1 MPIIAQISQAM
12 HNVLM
17 DLADSLA
24 KPTGFVKRQVKV
36 TGSQFA
42 SMLVFGWLS
51 KPNATLEDLCQ
62 FGAAIGLTI
71 SPQALDQRFTEE
83 AAGFL
88 RRLLEALVENVISAD
103 PVAIAILQRFCGV
116 FIEDSTIILLPD
128 ELKTEWVGFGG
139 RVATSEAAV
148 KLQVRWDMLHGTLDG
163 PFLLNAR
170 THDRIAAEQ
179 NHPLPPG
186 CLRIADL
193 GYWKLETLAAQ
204 DKQDIYWLTR
214 LPIQVVF
221 HDESGQAWS
230 VPGFFAQQ
238 RGDWVE
244 MEVRVGA
251 KHRLRARL
259 LAIRVPLEV
268 GEERRRRLKEQA
280 RSKGQKVS
288 QARLSVVD
296 WTFFITNVPAEQLS
310 LEEALV
316 LARVRWQMELLFR
329 LWKAHGKVD
338 EWRSI
343 KPWRILCELYA
354 KLIGLVMQHWV
365 FLAGSWYRHD
375 RSFPKAARA
384 IQAHA
389 MSLLLAMRDRS
400 RLAEA
405 IGAACASLQVGC
417 RTNRSV
423 KRPRTWQLLMALGE
437 AAVS

>member
-1 MPIIAQISQAM
+1 
-12 HNVLM
+12 
-17 DLADSLA
+17 
-24 KPTGFVKRQVKV
+24 
-36 TGSQFA
+36 
-42 SMLVFGWLS
+42 
-51 KPNATLEDLCQ
+51 
-62 FGAAIGLTI
+62 
-71 SPQALDQRFTEE
+71 
-83 AAGFL
+83 
-88 RRLLEALVENVISAD
+88 
-103 PVAIAILQRFCGV
+103 
-116 FIEDSTIILLPD
+116 
-128 ELKTEWVGFGG
+128 
-139 RVATSEAAV
+139 
-148 KLQVRWDMLHGTLDG
+148 
-163 PFLLNAR
+163 
-170 THDRIAAEQ
+170 
-179 NHPLPPG
+179 
-186 CLRIADL
+186 
-193 GYWKLETLAAQ
+193 
-204 DKQDIYWLTR
+204 
-214 LPIQVVF
+214 
-221 HDESGQAWS
+221 
-230 VPGFFAQQ
+230 
-238 RGDWVE
+238 